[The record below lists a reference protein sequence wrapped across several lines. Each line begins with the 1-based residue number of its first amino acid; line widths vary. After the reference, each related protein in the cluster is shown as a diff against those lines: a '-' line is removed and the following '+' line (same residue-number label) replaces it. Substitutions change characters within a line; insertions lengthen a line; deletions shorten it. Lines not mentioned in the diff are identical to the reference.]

1 MITDDHMDNIH
12 LIDVRM
18 FGFTGWTSAYLV
30 AGKKKVALID
40 TGPASSSEVVRAG
53 IFKHGF
59 ALKDITHI
67 FISHIHLDHV
77 GSAGILLKEMPEATV
92 FVHPRVAK
100 HVIDPSTMMD
110 NMKREGGGK
119 MAARFGELLPVD
131 SSRVRALSD
140 GEVFDL
146 GNGEK
151 LKTIFT
157 PGHATSSISV
167 IEEKNKGIFV
177 GDAPGVYLAK
187 ENVVIIPSPFGSDLK
202 QAMQSLKTLMGIPS
216 KWLFCGHFGFC
227 ETPKELLEVA
237 LKKMERY
244 WDIATKTMEENKP
257 EEEIINRIVAE
268 NSAAVEVFKQRKD
281 GLYEY
286 FTEELIPMWAR
297 GFAKYY
303 MKQREG

>member
-1 MITDDHMDNIH
+1 MITDERIDNIC

-18 FGFTGWTSAYLV
+18 FGFTGWASAYLV
-30 AGKKKVALID
+30 AGEKKVALID
-40 TGPASSSEVVRAG
+40 TGPASSAEIVHAG
-53 IFKHGF
+53 ILKHGF

-77 GSAGILLKEMPEATV
+77 GSAGILLKEMPDATV
-92 FVHPRVAK
+92 FVHPKVAK
-100 HVIDPSTMMD
+100 HVIDPSIMMD

-157 PGHATSSISV
+157 PGHATSGISI
-167 IEEKNKGIFV
+167 IEEKNSGIFV
-177 GDAPGVYLAK
+177 GDTPGIYLAK

-202 QAMQSLKTLMGIPS
+202 QAMQSLKTLMGIPA
-216 KWLFCGHFGFC
+216 KLFFYGHFGFC
-227 ETPKELLEVA
+227 DKPKELLEVS

-244 WDIATKTMEENKP
+244 WDIAAKTMEENKT
-257 EEEIINRIVAE
+257 EEVIINRIIVE
-268 NSAAVEVFKQRKD
+268 NSAAVEVFKQRND

-303 MKQREG
+303 MKQRQG